1 MRLVSLRTLPRSGT
15 RTLGSVAARPPP
27 AAREKIFAAALT
39 STYTVARKK
48 SRIIIGSARTRRT
61 YNISVGEST
70 IDVTSEGQLCGLE

>member
-15 RTLGSVAARPPP
+15 RTLGSARPPP

-48 SRIIIGSARTRRT
+48 SRIIIGGARTRRT